1 MVYKR
6 LIINISNFFK
16 QFRTNDNYTEKELN
30 QINGAIS
37 KWTKSRKSSVI
48 PKYKKGEVYRIEFGL
63 AYEPELAYE
72 HRGLIIGRQRNLYYV
87 LPIATYNPRKHIHVY
102 HPNDFPN
109 GAKEYYLLKQSEYT
123 KLLDH
128 DSVVKCYDLKTVS
141 YKRFIRKVGYIA
153 LPHVYQIARYAY
165 KNIFPE
171 IDYNINQQ
179 INKLQKEI
187 ENITEEKKEKVV
199 I

>member
-16 QFRTNDNYTEKELN
+16 QFGTNDNYTEKELN

-37 KWTKSRKSSVI
+37 KWTSSKKSSTI
-48 PKYKKGEVYRIEFGL
+48 PKFKKGDVYRIEFGL

-72 HRGLIIGRQRNLYYV
+72 HRGIIVGKRNNLYYV
-87 LPIATYNPRKHIHVY
+87 LPITTYNPRKHIHVY

-109 GAKEYYLLKQSEYT
+109 GAKEYYLLKQSEHPN
-123 KLLDH
+123 LLDH

-153 LPHVYQIARYAY
+153 LPYVQEVIRCAY

-171 IDYNINQQ
+171 IDYNTNQQ
-179 INKLQKEI
+179 INKLKKEI
-187 ENITEEKKEKVV
+187 ETIAKEKREKVV